1 MNPTLPKEVK
11 AWGEGPLRLKEIS
24 RYRDT
29 LGQIRAADN
38 TAGRSA
44 TRHLERCQTDSDLR
58 YLMHAPPYGH
68 KAFFGWYRA
77 QGRSPHAPG
86 VCQNCPRPRS
96 ATRHLERCQ
105 TDSDLTL
112 WQRNLPV
119 LITVRRV
126 HYGKM
131 GKTPTTISH
140 KANTLVKDILST
152 TRKFSI
158 NLWVNSREDWDL

>member
-1 MNPTLPKEVK
+1 MHVWHKAFFGWDRAQGRSPHTPGVCQKCPRPRRHSPCYGRLTHRAMNPTPSKGVK
-11 AWGEGPLRLKEIS
+11 AWGGRPLRPKEIS

-68 KAFFGWYRA
+68 VWHKAFFGWDRA

-86 VCQNCPRPRS
+86 VCQKCPRPR
-96 ATRHLERCQ
+96 RHSPC
-105 TDSDLTL
+105 
-112 WQRNLPV
+112 
-119 LITVRRV
+119 
-126 HYGKM
+126 
-131 GKTPTTISH
+131 
-140 KANTLVKDILST
+140 
-152 TRKFSI
+152 
-158 NLWVNSREDWDL
+158 